1 MGTKGKPVKRGGSR
15 PAVITTTERRTFTL
29 ELRKAGVSYRNIVEA
44 AIEHF
49 GREALPKSYD
59 ERYACQDVMRWI
71 KQARD
76 DMREDAEDILQLQL
90 QRLDDLMF
98 ALWDNAIR
106 GDLKSIDRVLKI
118 MERRAKITGID
129 KTNLYLEA
137 DWRRDAEKQG
147 LSPGDIFEKLVS
159 AYVGHIEE
167 GAVDAEFTNVP
178 VGAIPA
184 EASGGS
190 VAGSATESD
199 TDSESRAEIPKV
211 PENLPE

>member
-1 MGTKGKPVKRGGSR
+1 MPSRRGQSQPR
-15 PAVITTTERRTFTL
+15 VITTTERRTFTL

-49 GREALPKSYD
+49 GRENLPKSYD

-98 ALWDNAIR
+98 ALWDRAIT
-106 GDLKSIDRVLKI
+106 GDLKAIDRVLKV
-118 MERRAKITGID
+118 MERRAKIIGLD

-147 LSPGDIFEKLVS
+147 LSPGEIFEKLVS
-159 AYVGHIEE
+159 AYVEDIER
-167 GAVDAEFTNVP
+167 GAVDAKFSEVP
-178 VGAIPA
+178 VRAIEA

-190 VAGSATESD
+190 VGGSSTESD
-199 TDSESRAEIPKV
+199 TDSESRAEIPEV
-211 PENLPE
+211 PENLSE